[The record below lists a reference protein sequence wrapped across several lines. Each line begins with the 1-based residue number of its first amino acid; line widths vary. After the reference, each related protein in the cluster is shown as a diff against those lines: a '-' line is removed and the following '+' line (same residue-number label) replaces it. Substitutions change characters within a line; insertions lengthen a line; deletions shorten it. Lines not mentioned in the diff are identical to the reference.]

1 MYLLPE
7 SSLIKSSVPSGSYL
21 QSKRSSNLF
30 IHLSSFSVSYGISF
44 SPIPIHFYT
53 YPPPVPPMAM
63 PINEF
68 LIGIETE
75 GFWKGKAGSN
85 LPGLNVEKK
94 HFAQALVPRYNHI
107 RKDMLRADFSHGSHP
122 GHYEDPG
129 NQKQWIVAIDDA
141 IGDFGLSS
149 SFPEGRTYSTTLC
162 GVTISIRLTTIQMRL
177 NLSPQN

>member
-1 MYLLPE
+1 MHLLPE
-7 SSLIKSSVPSGSYL
+7 SSLIKSSIPSGSYL

-30 IHLSSFSVSYGISF
+30 IHSSSVSFSYAISF
-44 SPIPIHFYT
+44 SPIPIHLYT

-63 PINEF
+63 PVNEF
-68 LIGIETE
+68 FIGIETE
-75 GFWKGKAGSN
+75 GFWKGKAESN

-94 HFAQALVPRYNHI
+94 HFAEALVLRYNHI

-122 GHYEDPG
+122 GHYEDAG
-129 NQKQWIVAIDDA
+129 NKKQWIVALDDA
-141 IGDFGLSS
+141 IGDFDLSS

-162 GVTISIRLTTIQMRL
+162 GVTISIRLTTIQMPL